1 MWKQERLPSIG
12 LLGLGVILAGACGC
26 SGKSYQ
32 KYIPASGT
40 AREALDEVLAAWK
53 DGKAMGRIESL
64 SRPIQVLDSR
74 WLKRRG
80 LRDYEILGEV
90 HEDGPRC
97 FTTRLVLDR
106 PAEEQKV
113 RYYVFGIEPLW
124 VCRQED
130 YDMIN
135 HWSCMEEDSK
145 PTRKGLVAR

>member
-1 MWKQERLPSIG
+1 MPLQNRIPCLRL
-12 LLGLGVILAGACGC
+12 LELVLILVSVCGC

-40 AREALDEVLAAWK
+40 AQQALEEVLATWK
-53 DGKAMGRIESL
+53 NGQAMGRIESF
-64 SRPIQVLDSR
+64 SPPIQVLDSR
-74 WLKRRG
+74 WLKGRT

-97 FTTRLVLDR
+97 FTARLILDQPR
-106 PAEEQKV
+106 EEQKV

-135 HWSCMEEDSK
+135 HWACMQEENKPASK
-145 PTRKGLVAR
+145 GFAAR